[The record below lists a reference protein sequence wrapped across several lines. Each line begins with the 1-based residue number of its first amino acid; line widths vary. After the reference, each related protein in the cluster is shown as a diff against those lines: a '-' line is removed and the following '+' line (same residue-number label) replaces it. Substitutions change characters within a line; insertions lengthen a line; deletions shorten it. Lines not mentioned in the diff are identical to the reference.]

1 MKHLALALVSGLCA
15 VALAPPV
22 ATSAEKL
29 EISEGS
35 GLRDRDCRNG
45 PDTCLGGYVWRGAT
59 PSDHVCVSSRM
70 RDETHA
76 DNKLA
81 GQRRTTSGGR
91 YGPDTCKAGFVW
103 RGTTPIDVIC
113 VTPQTRAAVQED
125 NRLAASRKSCR

>member
-1 MKHLALALVSGLCA
+1 MKHLALALVFGFGGL
-15 VALAPPV
+15 ALAQS
-22 ATSAEKL
+22 AIARAENLGTSEDA
-29 EISEGS
+29 
-35 GLRDRDCRNG
+35 GLRAKDCRYG

-59 PSDHVCVSSRM
+59 QTDHVCVSPPT

-76 DNKLA
+76 DNTLA

-103 RGTTPIDVIC
+103 RGVTATDHIC

>member
-1 MKHLALALVSGLCA
+1 MKHLALVLGLCS
-15 VALAPPV
+15 VALAHPV
-22 ATSAEKL
+22 GVRAENL
-29 EISEGS
+29 QTSEGP
-35 GLRDRDCRNG
+35 GLQGRDCRSG

-59 PSDHVCVSSRM
+59 QSDHVCVSPRT

-81 GQRRTTSGGR
+81 GQRRTTSGGH
-91 YGPDTCKAGFVW
+91 YGSDTCKAGFVW
-103 RGTTPIDVIC
+103 RGTTPIDFIC